1 MRTFSF
7 LGSNT
12 AALTVSMD
20 GSTTMS
26 DNNTLTTW
34 YFGNGFNDDRL
45 VPSPVIECIEGQQ
58 VNVTLTSM
66 RAHSIHFH
74 GLDVDQA
81 NDGVGSTSGYVSQ
94 SPTGGN
100 LGRVD
105 GYTRFPSPHVYTFT
119 APHAGTYMYHC
130 HIDTVL
136 HIEQGMVGTVIV
148 RPPSGSTTQA
158 WTSGPSFDREHVWH
172 LHTFD
177 SSWHGETISG
187 VVTNRYRPDY
197 FMLNGKDGV
206 NAIDDTTCAI
216 TADYGTKVLIR
227 ANNVGYQPALI
238 NLGGI
243 TFQVIASDGRPLPTP
258 LNVTELLVTAGER
271 YDILLT
277 IPGAFDGFATI
288 SYKDIRN
295 RITLGTVQTR
305 IKDTS
310 NDFVFASGFE
320 AGE

>member
-1 MRTFSF
+1 MRTFTF
-7 LGSNT
+7 LGPNT
-12 AALTVSMD
+12 ASLTVDMN
-20 GSTTMS
+20 GSTTMA
-26 DNNTLTTW
+26 DNQPLETW
-34 YFGNGFNDDRL
+34 FFGSGFNDDRT

-66 RAHSIHFH
+66 RAHSIHLH
-74 GLDVDQA
+74 GLDVNQA

-94 SPTGGN
+94 APNGGN

-105 GYTRFPSPHVYTFT
+105 GYTRLPSPHIYTFT

-136 HIEQGMVGTVIV
+136 HIEKGMYGTVIV
-148 RPPSGSTTQA
+148 RPPDGSTSQA
-158 WTSGPSFDREHVWH
+158 WAGGPTFEREHIWH

-177 SSWHGETISG
+177 SSWHGETVSG
-187 VVTNRYRPDY
+187 IATNRYRPDY
-197 FMLNGKDGV
+197 FMLNGKDGI

-216 TADYGTKVLIR
+216 TADVGTKVLIR

-243 TFQVIASDGRPLPTP
+243 TFQVIASDGRPLPIP

-277 IPGAFDGFATI
+277 IPSGFDGMATI
-288 SYKDIRN
+288 AYKDIRN
-295 RITLGTVQTR
+295 RNTLGSVQTR

-310 NDFVFASGFE
+310 NDFIFASGFE
-320 AGE
+320 VGA

>member
-1 MRTFSF
+1 MRTFSY
-7 LGSNT
+7 LGPNT
-12 AALTVSMD
+12 AALTVSMN
-20 GSTTMS
+20 GTTIMS
-26 DNNTLTTW
+26 DSQSLSTW
-34 YFGNGFNDDRL
+34 YFGNGFNDDRT

-105 GYTRFPSPHVYTFT
+105 GYTRFPSPHTYTFV

-136 HIEQGMVGTVIV
+136 HIEKGMYGTVIV
-148 RPPSGSTTQA
+148 RPPDGSTMEA
-158 WTSGPSFDREHVWH
+158 WAGGPTFEREHVWH

-177 SSWHGETISG
+177 STWHGETISG
-187 VVTNRYRPDY
+187 VATNRYRPDY
-197 FMLNGKDGV
+197 FMLNGKDGA
-206 NAIDDTTCAI
+206 NAIDDLTCAI
-216 TADYGTKVLIR
+216 TADFGTRVLIR

-238 NLGGI
+238 NLGGLA
-243 TFQVIASDGRPLPTP
+243 FQVIASDGRPLPNA
-258 LNVTELLVTAGER
+258 LNVTEHLILAGER
-271 YDILLT
+271 YDLLLT
-277 IPGAFDGFATI
+277 IPGGFDGFATV

-295 RITLGTVQTR
+295 KNTLGSVQTR

-310 NDFVFASGFE
+310 NDIVFTNGFE
-320 AGE
+320 GV